1 MELWFQSMF
10 HPNSTH
16 YCLIGTR
23 EPTICLLINI
33 DVYNVKMKLFLK
45 IIDIYKQ
52 NINLIKRHLV
62 ISLLCGLIELCLF
75 LLMFKFVLTT
85 LFASHF
91 VSSCCATLVGFVG
104 HSYYTFEIG
113 YLHKVNLIY
122 FIVQVTLALFLGYL
136 ILNFF
141 INTLFLSP
149 SLSKIIQLCLVFN
162 FNFYFGK
169 TISYKKR

>member
-1 MELWFQSMF
+1 M
-10 HPNSTH
+10 
-16 YCLIGTR
+16 
-23 EPTICLLINI
+23 
-33 DVYNVKMKLFLK
+33 
-45 IIDIYKQ
+45 
-52 NINLIKRHLV
+52 
-62 ISLLCGLIELCLF
+62 
-75 LLMFKFVLTT
+75 
-85 LFASHF
+85 
-91 VSSCCATLVGFVG
+91 
-104 HSYYTFEIG
+104 
-113 YLHKVNLIY
+113 Y

>member
-1 MELWFQSMF
+1 
-10 HPNSTH
+10 
-16 YCLIGTR
+16 
-23 EPTICLLINI
+23 
-33 DVYNVKMKLFLK
+33 MKLFLK

-75 LLMFKFVLTT
+75 LLILKFLKTT

-91 VSSCCATLVGFVG
+91 ISFCCATLVGFLG
-104 HSYYTFEIG
+104 HSYFTFEIG

-169 TISYKKR
+169 IISYKKR